1 MPLASQIK
9 FFERQATR
17 MFKWLTKVFG
27 TANER
32 TIKRIKPLVVKINE
46 LEDKISKLDD
56 AKLQAKTAEFK
67 EKIDQG
73 ASLDELLPSVFA
85 VVREASKRRLGMRH
99 YDVQMIGGIV
109 LHQGKIAEMRTGE
122 GKTLVATAP
131 VFLNALAG
139 KGAHVITVNDY
150 LAKRDSEWMG
160 QLYGWLGLKTGVIV
174 HGLNDIQ
181 RQQNYGADIT
191 YGTNNEFGFDYL
203 RDNMKFTVDRRVQRG
218 LNYAIV
224 DEVDSILID
233 EARTPLIIS
242 GPSDKSS
249 DWYYKINA
257 VIPFLKRDEDF
268 VVDEKS
274 FSASLTES
282 GVDKVEA
289 RLKLKNLYDA
299 ENIEI
304 LHHVHSALK
313 AHTLYKRDEKYVVEN
328 GKVVI
333 VDEYTGRKM
342 PGRRWSDGLHQAIEA
357 KEGVT
362 IEEENET
369 LATVTF
375 QNFFR
380 LYKKLSG
387 MTGTAETEAGEF
399 AEIYKLDT
407 VVIPTNRPILR
418 KDNNDQIF
426 KTEEE
431 KWKAVANEIGKA
443 NQKGQP
449 VLVGT
454 TSVEKSEYLS
464 SILRKMNIGHNVL
477 NAKQHEKE
485 AWFVA
490 QAGRKGSVTI
500 ATNMAG
506 RGTDILLGGN
516 PEFLAKAQAGSES
529 SPDYPATLERFK
541 VACAEEKK
549 EVFSAG
555 GLYVIGT
562 ERHESRRVD
571 NQLRG
576 RSGRQGDP
584 GESRFYLS
592 LDDELMRL
600 FGADR
605 IRKVMEFLKVPEN
618 EAIEHKMVTNA
629 IEKAQKRV
637 EARNFGT
644 RKNVLEY
651 DDVMN
656 MQRKAVYGLRDKI
669 LLGSDVHDLFME
681 AISDVVHR
689 FVDEHLPEGV
699 SHDDFEP
706 DEMLK
711 VLRGHFQVE
720 VTYDPSLGAD
730 FDALHKHFTTQIQ
743 KAYEKR
749 EADILAA
756 LKRAAEAHGQP
767 IDDKAAIE
775 RWRFFERERYL
786 RAVDSLWKHHL
797 KIMESLREGIHLE
810 SYAQKDPKIEYKKQ
824 GFALFEMMVDKI
836 KENVT
841 ETLFRAEG
849 PSEAEIAAIRK
860 RREEEEQKIILG
872 RQAEAQAAA
881 AKAAQQQAPQ
891 PAPSQQQAAQQTG
904 TFVRTVA
911 KVGRNDDC
919 PCGSGKKFKKCH
931 EGREQELQVLMSGG
945 RVPPPPVAR
954 T

>member
-1 MPLASQIK
+1 
-9 FFERQATR
+9 
-17 MFKWLTKVFG
+17 MFKWLTRVFG

-32 TIKRIKPLVVKINE
+32 TIKRLKPLVVKINE
-46 LEDKISKLDD
+46 LEEKTAKLDD

-99 YDVQMIGGIV
+99 YDVQMIGGMV

-131 VFLNALAG
+131 VYLNALAG
-139 KGAHVITVNDY
+139 KGSHVITVNDY

-160 QLYGWLGLKTGVIV
+160 QLYGWLGLRTGVIV
-174 HGLNDIQ
+174 HGLSDTQ

-203 RDNMKFTVDRRVQRG
+203 RDNMKFSADRRVQRG
-218 LNYAIV
+218 LHYAIV

-242 GPSDKSS
+242 GPSEKSS
-249 DWYYKINA
+249 DWYYRINA

-304 LHHVHSALK
+304 LHHVHAALK
-313 AHTLYKRDEKYVVEN
+313 AHTLYKRDEKYVIEG

-407 VVIPTNRPILR
+407 VVIPTNRPIQR

-431 KWKAVANEIGKA
+431 KWKAVAHEIGRA

-464 SILRKMNIGHNVL
+464 GVLRKMNIAHNVL

-516 PEFLAKAQAGSES
+516 PEFLAKAQVGSEQ
-529 SPDYPATLERFK
+529 SPDFPAALERFK
-541 VACAEEKK
+541 GLCADEKK
-549 EVFSAG
+549 DVFSAG

-605 IRKVMEFLKVPEN
+605 IRKVMDFLKVPEN
-618 EAIEHKMVTNA
+618 EPIEHKMVTNA

-637 EARNFGT
+637 EARNFGS
-644 RKNVLEY
+644 RKNVLDY

-656 MQRKAVYGLRDKI
+656 HQRKAVYGLRDKI
-669 LLGSDVHDLFME
+669 LFGTDVHDLLME
-681 AISDVVHR
+681 AIADVVHK
-689 FVDEHLPEGV
+689 FVDEHMPDGA
-699 SHDDFEP
+699 SHDEFDGQE
-706 DEMLK
+706 LVK
-711 VLRGHFQVE
+711 ALHGHFQVD
-720 VTYDPSLGAD
+720 VPYDPALGAD
-730 FDALHKHFTTQIQ
+730 FEAVNKHFSSKIQ
-743 KAYEKR
+743 AAYEKR
-749 EADILAA
+749 EGEILSA

-797 KIMESLREGIHLE
+797 RIMESLREGIHLE

-824 GFALFEMMVDKI
+824 GFALFEMMVEKI

-841 ETLFRAEG
+841 ETLFRAQG
-849 PSEAEIAAIRK
+849 PTEEEIAAIRK

-872 RQAEAQAAA
+872 RQAEAEAQA
-881 AKAAQQQAPQ
+881 AKAQAQA
-891 PAPSQQQAAQQTG
+891 QAAQAGQAAQNNQAVHQGG

-945 RVPPPPVAR
+945 KVPPPPVAR
-954 T
+954 A